1 MGCTGSKDAPAK
13 TTVSKPATTKSVAVI
28 GTIYGHQFSQPARSV
43 QWYNE
48 YAKKN
53 LDVKFVDLFSGEQKK
68 PEFVAKFPAGQVP
81 AYEEGTFKLSESAAI
96 LSYLAEGDAI
106 VPSDAK
112 EAARVEQMLATHLAK
127 ARKLSIEIIMPL
139 FFVEEDKEALI
150 AKGIETVQPILK
162 FYDDLLSKQ
171 AYLAGDK
178 LSLADFLFAPEVDQ
192 FLILEP
198 ALKTNVIG
206 NFKSIV
212 SYLDRLRKVDGYNA
226 SFTVA
231 SDFFKAVSAAKAAEA
246 ATKPK
251 PEVAIYGHQ
260 FSQPARS
267 VQWYNEYAKKNID
280 VKIVDLFAG
289 EHKAPEFVAKFPA
302 GQVPAFEEGDF
313 KLGESAAILSYL
325 ARNDAIVPSDA
336 KEAAR
341 VEQMLAT
348 HLAKARK
355 LSIEIIMPLF
365 FVEEDK
371 EALIA
376 KGIEAVQPILKFYDD
391 LLSKQAYL
399 AGDKL
404 SLADFLFA
412 PEVDQ
417 FLILEP
423 ALKTNVIGNFKSIV
437 SYLERLRKVDGYNA
451 NFTVASDFFK
461 AVSAAKA
468 AQ

>member
-1 MGCTGSKDAPAK
+1 MTN
-13 TTVSKPATTKSVAVI
+13 

-43 QWYNE
+43 QWYND

-53 LDVKFVDLFSGEQKK
+53 LDVKFVDLFTGEHKK

-81 AYEEGTFKLSESAAI
+81 AYEEGAFKLGESAAI
-96 LSYLAEGDAI
+96 LSYLASGDAI
-106 VPSDAK
+106 VPSDRQ
-112 EAARVEQMLATHLAK
+112 AAALVKQMIATHLAK
-127 ARKLSIEIIMPL
+127 ARKLTIEIIVPL
-139 FFVEEDKEALI
+139 FFVEENKEGLI
-150 AKGIETVQPILK
+150 AKGIEAVQPVLK
-162 FYDDLLSKQ
+162 YYDDLLSKQ
-171 AYLAGDK
+171 NFLAGDK

-206 NFKSIV
+206 KYKSIV

-226 SFTVA
+226 NFTVA

-246 ATKPK
+246 AAKPK

-267 VQWYNEYAKKNID
+267 VQWYNDYAKKNID
-280 VKIVDLFAG
+280 VKNVDLFTG
-289 EHKAPEFVAKFPA
+289 EHKKPEFVAKFPA
-302 GQVPAFEEGDF
+302 AQVPAYEEGDF

-325 ARNDAIVPSDA
+325 ARNDAIVPTDA
-336 KEAAR
+336 KQSAR
-341 VEQMLAT
+341 VNQLLAT

-355 LSIEIIMPLF
+355 LTIEIIVPLF

-376 KGIEAVQPILKFYDD
+376 KGIEAVQPVLKYYDD
-391 LLSKQAYL
+391 LLSKQDFL

-423 ALKTNVIGNFKSIV
+423 ALKTNVIGDYKSIV
-437 SYLERLRKVDGYNA
+437 SYLDRLRKVDGYNA

-468 AQ
+468 AEAAAKQP